1 MNTGNTAT
9 SKMTKIIGIIA
20 EDQSDVDVITLILS
34 KYIEKNQ
41 FSVKKFVGNGCGKL
55 RNKCGSWTKTLIES
69 GCHHV
74 ILFHDLDRFDE
85 KALRATLEAKVPTK
99 DFPTSFIVIPT
110 EELEAW
116 LLADQE
122 AIKKAFG
129 LSKAPKRIANCERV
143 ASPKEKIGTIVWQID
158 KKRYLNTVHNKKIA
172 EHIQLDQIRRC
183 KSFATLDNHI
193 LSKIFV
199 QKTTPKKM
207 AV

>member
-1 MNTGNTAT
+1 MAI

-20 EDQSDVDVITLILS
+20 EDQSDVDVITLLLA

-41 FSVKKFVGNGCGKL
+41 FSVKKFIGNGCGKL
-55 RNKCGSWTKTLIES
+55 RSKCGSWTKNLIES

-74 ILFHDLDRFDE
+74 ILFHDLDRYDE
-85 KALRATLEAKVPTK
+85 KILRATLEAKVPSK

-116 LLADQE
+116 LLTDE
-122 AIKKAFG
+122 GAIQKAFS
-129 LSKAPKRIANCERV
+129 LSKTPKRIEDCERV
-143 ASPKEKIGTIVWQID
+143 ASPKEKIGQIVWQID

-172 EHIQLDQIRRC
+172 EHIKLDQIRRC
-183 KSFATLDNHI
+183 KSFATLDSHI

-199 QKTTPKKM
+199 RKAP
-207 AV
+207 A